1 MRFARNIRSTAQKRD
16 ENRRMIVPGGFF
28 HNRILKKS
36 ESISPCLK
44 GGVLMPVALEPLCI
58 QIPQFDLARTL
69 DCGQAFRWSRLEN
82 GAFHGVAFG
91 WPLTI
96 WQEGEQVFFSCSQE
110 VFDQIWFSYFDLK
123 RDYSALCE
131 RFRADAVMRQA
142 LDACPGIR
150 ILHQEPWEAICSFII
165 SQNNHIPRIKG
176 YHWAVMRIL
185 WRAFGQ
191 WRLCL
196 SVSGTACGAGYFSSC
211 PPCGLDSGAGYL
223 LDAAK
228 KICHRR
234 G

>member
-1 MRFARNIRSTAQKRD
+1 
-16 ENRRMIVPGGFF
+16 
-28 HNRILKKS
+28 
-36 ESISPCLK
+36 
-44 GGVLMPVALEPLCI
+44 MPVALEPLCI

-176 YHWAVMRIL
+176 KLPQERLASKRFL
-185 WRAFGQ
+185 SCRWR
-191 WRLCL
+191 RLE
-196 SVSGTACGAGYFSSC
+196 
-211 PPCGLDSGAGYL
+211 PPCKRFGVWGRKLRNAPCSM
-223 LDAAK
+223 DAAGWM
-228 KICHRR
+228 RFP
-234 G
+234 

>member
-1 MRFARNIRSTAQKRD
+1 
-16 ENRRMIVPGGFF
+16 
-28 HNRILKKS
+28 
-36 ESISPCLK
+36 
-44 GGVLMPVALEPLCI
+44 MPVALEPLCI

-96 WQEGEQVFFSCSQE
+96 WQEGEQIFFSCSQE

-165 SQNNHIPRIKG
+165 SQTTIFPASRGSLGG
-176 YHWAVMRIL
+176 YANPLASLWAVETL
-185 WRAFGQ
+185 PF
-191 WRLCL
+191 RLRNGLRCWIFQL
-196 SVSGTACGAGYFSSC
+196 L
-211 PPCGLDSGAGYL
+211 PPCGLDSGQVIYWMQRRKLPQERLASKRFLSCRWRRLEPPCKRFGVWGRKL
-223 LDAAK
+223 RNAPCSMDAAGWM
-228 KICHRR
+228 RFP
-234 G
+234 

>member
-1 MRFARNIRSTAQKRD
+1 
-16 ENRRMIVPGGFF
+16 
-28 HNRILKKS
+28 
-36 ESISPCLK
+36 
-44 GGVLMPVALEPLCI
+44 MPVALEPLCI

-150 ILHQEPWEAICSFII
+150 ILG
-165 SQNNHIPRIKG
+165 G
-176 YHWAVMRIL
+176 YANPLASLWAVETL
-185 WRAFGQ
+185 PF
-191 WRLCL
+191 RLRNGLRCWIFQL
-196 SVSGTACGAGYFSSC
+196 L
-211 PPCGLDSGAGYL
+211 PPCGLDSGQVIYWMQRRKLPQERLASKRFLSCRWRRLEPPCKRFGVWGRKL
-223 LDAAK
+223 RNAPCSMDAAGWM
-228 KICHRR
+228 RFP
-234 G
+234 

>member
-1 MRFARNIRSTAQKRD
+1 
-16 ENRRMIVPGGFF
+16 
-28 HNRILKKS
+28 
-36 ESISPCLK
+36 
-44 GGVLMPVALEPLCI
+44 MPVALEPLCI

-131 RFRADAVMRQA
+131 RFRADAVMCQA
-142 LDACPGIR
+142 LDACPGIN
-150 ILHQEPWEAICSFII
+150 LLVYHLSKQPYSPHQ
-165 SQNNHIPRIKG
+165 G
-176 YHWAVMRIL
+176 DHWAVMRIL

-211 PPCGLDSGAGYL
+211 PPAGWIPGRL
-223 LDAAK
+223 F
-228 KICHRR
+228 IGCSEENCHRR

>member
-1 MRFARNIRSTAQKRD
+1 
-16 ENRRMIVPGGFF
+16 
-28 HNRILKKS
+28 
-36 ESISPCLK
+36 
-44 GGVLMPVALEPLCI
+44 MPVALEPLCI

-96 WQEGEQVFFSCSQE
+96 WQEGEQIFFSCSQE

-176 YHWAVMRIL
+176 SLGGYANPL
-185 WRAFGQ
+185 ASFGQ

-211 PPCGLDSGAGYL
+211 PPAGWIPGRL
-223 LDAAK
+223 F
-228 KICHRR
+228 IGCSEENCHRR

>member
-1 MRFARNIRSTAQKRD
+1 
-16 ENRRMIVPGGFF
+16 
-28 HNRILKKS
+28 
-36 ESISPCLK
+36 
-44 GGVLMPVALEPLCI
+44 MPVALEPLCI

-142 LDACPGIR
+142 LNACPGIR

-176 YHWAVMRIL
+176 II
-185 WRAFGQ
+185 G
-191 WRLCL
+191 RLCESL
-196 SVSGTACGAGYFSSC
+196 GEPLGSGDFAFPSPERLAVLDISALA
-211 PPCGLDSGAGYL
+211 PCGLDSGQVIYWMQQRKLPQERLASKRFLSCRWRRLEPPCKRFGVWGRKL
-223 LDAAK
+223 RNAPCSMDAAGWM
-228 KICHRR
+228 RFP
-234 G
+234 